1 MQEVWKH
8 SSPNRSYLISYILH
22 LQDTCPDDAGGQPEL
37 MEKNETAGNASGP
50 VKKGIDYK
58 WIVLSITTIE
68 MFMVSVNGSI
78 TLISL
83 PAIFNGINID
93 PLTSFQYLI
102 WVLMGYSL
110 VTATLLLSF
119 GRLSDMYGRVKLYN
133 IGFAIF
139 TLGSILLFLTPD
151 KGDAGALEIIAFR
164 LIQAVGASFTFSN
177 SAAILTDA
185 FPPNERG
192 KALGLNMMA
201 FLSGQFMGLILGG
214 ILAFYNWRYVFL
226 VSVPVGILGT
236 IWAFL
241 KLKET
246 PLPKRARKIDVWG
259 NITFVGG
266 LTILLIGIT
275 YALLPYGQDPMGWG
289 SPWVLVSLFI
299 GIILLV
305 AFPIIENRV
314 EDPMFRLSLFKSR
327 VFSLANTAGFLGAL
341 ARGGMMFLLILLL
354 QGIWLPLH
362 GYSYESTP
370 FWAGVFMLPL
380 TAGFVIM
387 GPLSGWLSD
396 KYGSR
401 WFATSGMLFIAVS
414 FLMLAMLPY
423 TFDYPIFAIALLIMG
438 LGNGMFGAPNIAA
451 IMNSVPPEDRGVASG
466 MRSMLQ
472 NSGMVISMALF
483 FTIVI
488 ISLTHLFPPELATSL
503 TAAGAPDLIVP
514 MSAIPP
520 TGALFAAFLGYNPV
534 HAILVTL
541 PQSIVAAISPATIT
555 TLTGTTWFPTTLAQA
570 FMPSLRI
577 SFYIGALLSIIA
589 AILSAMT
596 GSRFVH
602 EIHGKQDKKAGE
614 ITEPLD
620 DPGWDIVE

>member
-1 MQEVWKH
+1 
-8 SSPNRSYLISYILH
+8 
-22 LQDTCPDDAGGQPEL
+22 
-37 MEKNETAGNASGP
+37 MEKNQSAGISPAP
-50 VKKGIDYK
+50 VKKSIEYK

-139 TLGSILLFLTPD
+139 TIGSILLFLTPG
-151 KGDAGALEIIAFR
+151 KGDAGAIELIVFR

-185 FPPNERG
+185 FPPSERG

-201 FLSGQFMGLILGG
+201 FLSGQFIGLILGG
-214 ILAFYNWRYVFL
+214 ILAYYNWRYVFL

-236 IWAFL
+236 IWAYM

-246 PLPKRARKIDVWG
+246 PVPKRARKIDVWG

-266 LTILLIGIT
+266 LTIFLIGIT

-289 SPWVLVSLFI
+289 NPWVQASIFI
-299 GIILLV
+299 GIILLI
-305 AFPIIENRV
+305 AFPVIESRV
-314 EDPMFRLSLFKSR
+314 EDPMFRLGLFKNR
-327 VFSLANTAGFLGAL
+327 IFTLANTAGFLGAL
-341 ARGGMMFLLILLL
+341 ARGGMMFLLIMLL

-401 WFATSGMLFIAVS
+401 WFATSGMLLIALS
-414 FLMLAMLPY
+414 FVILAMLPY

-472 NSGMVISMALF
+472 NSGMVVSMALF

-488 ISLTHLFPPELATSL
+488 ISLTHLFPPVLATSL
-503 TAAGAPDLIVP
+503 TEAGAPELIIP
-514 MSAIPP
+514 MSTIPP

-534 HAILVTL
+534 QAILVSL
-541 PQSIVAAISPATIT
+541 PPAIVALISPATVT

-589 AILSAMT
+589 AILSAMGGT
-596 GSRFVH
+596 RVVR
-602 EIHGKQDKKAGE
+602 EIRVKPKEKPV
-614 ITEPLD
+614 ITPASD
-620 DPGWDIVE
+620 DPGYEIVE

>member
-1 MQEVWKH
+1 
-8 SSPNRSYLISYILH
+8 
-22 LQDTCPDDAGGQPEL
+22 
-37 MEKNETAGNASGP
+37 
-50 VKKGIDYK
+50 
-58 WIVLSITTIE
+58 
-68 MFMVSVNGSI
+68 
-78 TLISL
+78 
-83 PAIFNGINID
+83 
-93 PLTSFQYLI
+93 
-102 WVLMGYSL
+102 
-110 VTATLLLSF
+110 
-119 GRLSDMYGRVKLYN
+119 
-133 IGFAIF
+133 
-139 TLGSILLFLTPD
+139 
-151 KGDAGALEIIAFR
+151 
-164 LIQAVGASFTFSN
+164 
-177 SAAILTDA
+177 
-185 FPPNERG
+185 
-192 KALGLNMMA
+192 
-201 FLSGQFMGLILGG
+201 
-214 ILAFYNWRYVFL
+214 
-226 VSVPVGILGT
+226 
-236 IWAFL
+236 
-241 KLKET
+241 
-246 PLPKRARKIDVWG
+246 
-259 NITFVGG
+259 
-266 LTILLIGIT
+266 
-275 YALLPYGQDPMGWG
+275 MGWG
-289 SPWVLVSLFI
+289 SPWVLASLFT
-299 GIILLV
+299 GIVLLI
-305 AFPIIENRV
+305 AFPIIESRV
-314 EDPMFRLSLFKSR
+314 EDPMFRLGLFKSR
-327 VFSLANTAGFLGAL
+327 IFSLANTAGFLGAL
-341 ARGGMMFLLILLL
+341 ARGGMMFLLIMLL

-401 WFATSGMLFIAVS
+401 WFATSGMLLIALS

-423 TFDYPIFAIALLIMG
+423 TFEYPVFAIALLIMG

-503 TAAGAPDLIVP
+503 AAAGAPDLVVP

-602 EIHGKQDKKAGE
+602 EIHGKLEEKPGE
-614 ITEPLD
+614 IMEQLD

>member
-1 MQEVWKH
+1 MV
-8 SSPNRSYLISYILH
+8 R
-22 LQDTCPDDAGGQPEL
+22 
-37 MEKNETAGNASGP
+37 NETTEGVTGP
-50 VKKGIDYK
+50 AKKGIEYK

-139 TLGSILLFLTPD
+139 TLGSILLFLTPG
-151 KGDAGALEIIAFR
+151 KGDAGAIELIVFR
-164 LIQAVGASFTFSN
+164 IVQAVGASFTFSN

-201 FLSGQFMGLILGG
+201 FLSGQFIGLILGG
-214 ILAFYNWRYVFL
+214 ILAYYNWRYVFL
-226 VSVPVGILGT
+226 VSVPVGVLGT
-236 IWAFL
+236 IWAFM
-241 KLKET
+241 KLKES

-266 LTILLIGIT
+266 LTIFLVGIT

-289 SPWVLVSLFI
+289 NPWVQASILI
-299 GIILLV
+299 GILLLI
-305 AFPIIENRV
+305 AFPVIESRV
-314 EDPMFRLSLFKSR
+314 EDPMFRLGLFKIR

-341 ARGGMMFLLILLL
+341 ARGGMMFLLIMLL

-362 GYSYESTP
+362 GYSYDSTP
-370 FWAGVFMLPL
+370 FWAGIFMLPL

-401 WFATSGMLFIAVS
+401 WFATFGMLLITLS
-414 FLMLAMLPY
+414 FLILAMLPY
-423 TFDYPIFAIALLIMG
+423 NFEYPVFAIALLIMG

-472 NSGMVISMALF
+472 NSGMVVSMALF

-488 ISLTHLFPPELATSL
+488 VSLTHMFPPVLATSL
-503 TAAGAPDLIVP
+503 TVAGAPELIVP
-514 MSAIPP
+514 MSTIPP

-534 HAILVTL
+534 QAILVTV
-541 PQSIVAAISPATIT
+541 PASIVAAISPATIT
-555 TLTGTTWFPTTLAQA
+555 ILTGTTWFPTTLALA

-589 AILSAMT
+589 ATLSAMGGT
-596 GSRFVH
+596 RFAH
-602 EIHGKQDKKAGE
+602 EIQVRPKEKTGVPPG
-614 ITEPLD
+614 PVD
-620 DPGWDIVE
+620 DPGWEIVE

>member
-1 MQEVWKH
+1 MQ
-8 SSPNRSYLISYILH
+8 ILPS
-22 LQDTCPDDAGGQPEL
+22 L
-37 MEKNETAGNASGP
+37 AGNRGSGDP
-50 VKKGIDYK
+50 AGIRQKGIDYK

-93 PLTSFQYLI
+93 PFTSFQYLL

-139 TLGSILLFLTPD
+139 TVGSILLYLTPNT
-151 KGDAGALEIIAFR
+151 GDAGAIELIVFR
-164 LIQAVGASFTFSN
+164 LVQAVGASFTFSN

-192 KALGLNMMA
+192 KALGLNMIA
-201 FLSGQFMGLILGG
+201 FLSGQFTGLILGG
-214 ILAFYNWRYVFL
+214 ILAFFNWRYVFL

-246 PLPKRARKIDVWG
+246 PLPRRARKIDVWG
-259 NITFVGG
+259 NLTFIGG
-266 LTILLIGIT
+266 LTIFLVGIT
-275 YALLPYGQDPMGWG
+275 YALLPYGKDPMGWG
-289 SPWVLVSLFI
+289 NPWVITSIALGV
-299 GIILLV
+299 ILLI
-305 AFPIIENRV
+305 AFPIIESRV
-314 EDPMFRLSLFKSR
+314 EDPMFRLHLFR
-327 VFSLANTAGFLGAL
+327 NRIFTLANIAGFLGAI
-341 ARGGMMFLLILLL
+341 ARGGVMFLLIMLL

-396 KYGSR
+396 RYCSR
-401 WFATSGMLFIAVS
+401 GFATGGMVLIAVS

-423 TFDYPIFAIALLIMG
+423 DFDYPIFAIALLIMG

-451 IMNSVPPEDRGVASG
+451 IMNAVPPEERGVASG

-472 NSGMVISMALF
+472 NSGMVISMAMF

-488 ISLTHLFPPELATSL
+488 FSLTQTFPPELAASL
-503 TAAGAPDLIVP
+503 TNAGAPGLIAP

-520 TGALFAAFLGYNPV
+520 TGSLFAAFLGYNPV
-534 HAILVTL
+534 QTILAAI
-541 PQSIVAAISPATIT
+541 PQSVVAAISPATIA
-555 TLTGTTWFPTTLAQA
+555 TLTGITWFPITLAHA
-570 FMPSLRI
+570 FMPSLGV
-577 SFYIGALLSIIA
+577 SFYFGA
-589 AILSAMT
+589 AISLVAAVLSAMRGT
-596 GSRFVH
+596 KYVH
-602 EIHGKQDKKAGE
+602 EIDGQAPEDRTDIPDPVKAA
-614 ITEPLD
+614 D
-620 DPGWDIVE
+620 DDVPE

>member
-1 MQEVWKH
+1 
-8 SSPNRSYLISYILH
+8 
-22 LQDTCPDDAGGQPEL
+22 
-37 MEKNETAGNASGP
+37 MEPAQTPGNGST
-50 VKKGIDYK
+50 KKGIDYK

-83 PAIFNGINID
+83 PAIFNGIDIN

-110 VTATLLLSF
+110 VTATLLLSC

-133 IGFAIF
+133 LGFAIF
-139 TLGSILLFLTPD
+139 TVGSILLFLTPD
-151 KGDAGALEIIAFR
+151 KGDAGAMEIIIFR
-164 LIQAVGASFTFSN
+164 LVQAVGASFTFSN

-185 FPPNERG
+185 FPPDERG
-192 KALGLNMMA
+192 KALGLNTIS
-201 FLSGQFMGLILGG
+201 FLSGQFVGLILGG
-214 ILAFYNWRYVFL
+214 VLAFYNWRYVFL

-236 IWAFL
+236 IWAYA
-241 KLKET
+241 KLRET
-246 PLPKRARKIDVWG
+246 PLPRRAKKIDLWG
-259 NITFVGG
+259 NVTFVAG

-275 YALLPYGQDPMGWG
+275 YALLPYGKDSMGWG
-289 SPWVLVSLFI
+289 NPWVVAALVV
-299 GIILLV
+299 GAILLA
-305 AFPIIENRV
+305 AFPFIESRV
-314 EDPMFRLSLFKSR
+314 EDPMFRLGLFKIR
-327 VFSLANTAGFLGAL
+327 VFTLANAAGMLGAI
-341 ARGGMMFLLILLL
+341 ARGGVMFLLIMLL

-370 FWAGVFMLPL
+370 FWGGVFMLPL

-387 GPLSGWLSD
+387 GPLSGYLSD
-396 KYGSR
+396 RYGSR
-401 WFATSGMLFIAVS
+401 WFATGGMVLIAAS
-414 FLMLAMLPY
+414 FLLLSALPY
-423 TFDYPIFAIALLIMG
+423 DFEYPVFAFALLLMG

-472 NSGMVISMALF
+472 NSGMVVSMALF

-488 ISLTHLFPPELATSL
+488 VGLSHYFPPELAASL
-503 TAAGAPDLIVP
+503 TGAGAPDLIAP

-534 HAILVTL
+534 HAILVTI
-541 PQSIVAAISPATIT
+541 PPAIVSGISPATIAI
-555 TLTGTTWFPTTLAQA
+555 LTGTSWFPTTLAHA
-570 FMPSLRI
+570 FMPSLRLSFWLGAAI
-577 SFYIGALLSIIA
+577 SAIA
-589 AILSAMT
+589 AVLSVMG
-596 GSRFVH
+596 GSRYVH
-602 EIHGKQDKKAGE
+602 EIHAQKPE
-614 ITEPLD
+614 EEVPEVTD

>member
-1 MQEVWKH
+1 MAIDQH
-8 SSPNRSYLISYILH
+8 P
-22 LQDTCPDDAGGQPEL
+22 GGGATPSL
-37 MEKNETAGNASGP
+37 AGNPGDESPA
-50 VKKGIDYK
+50 GIDYK

-78 TLISL
+78 ILISL

-93 PLTSFQYLI
+93 PFTSFQYLLWI
-102 WVLMGYSL
+102 LMGYSL

-139 TLGSILLFLTPD
+139 TVGSILLYLTPGT
-151 KGDAGALEIIAFR
+151 GDAGAIELIVFR
-164 LIQAVGASFTFSN
+164 IVQAVGASFTFSN

-192 KALGLNMMA
+192 KALGLNMIA
-201 FLSGQFMGLILGG
+201 FLSGQFIGLILGG
-214 ILAFYNWRYVFL
+214 ILAFFNWRYVFL

-236 IWAFL
+236 VWAFL

-246 PLPKRARKIDVWG
+246 PLPRRARKIDVWG
-259 NITFVGG
+259 NLTFITG
-266 LTILLIGIT
+266 LTIFLIGIT
-275 YALLPYGQDPMGWG
+275 YALLPYGNDPMGWG
-289 SPWVLVSLFI
+289 NPWVIASIFL
-299 GIILLV
+299 GALLLI
-305 AFPIIENRV
+305 AFPIIESRV
-314 EDPMFRLSLFKSR
+314 EDPMFRLSLFKNR
-327 VFSLANTAGFLGAL
+327 IFSLANIAGFLSAI
-341 ARGGMMFLLILLL
+341 ARGGVMFLLIMLL

-401 WFATSGMLFIAVS
+401 LFATAGMLLVAFS
-414 FLMLAMLPY
+414 FLVLVMLPY
-423 TFDYPIFAIALLIMG
+423 NFDYPIFAIALLVMG

-451 IMNSVPPEDRGVASG
+451 IMNAVPPEERGAASG

-472 NSGMVISMALF
+472 NSGMVISMAMF

-488 ISLTHLFPPELATSL
+488 VSLTQTFPPELAGSL
-503 TAAGAPDLIVP
+503 TNAGAPELIAP
-514 MSAIPP
+514 LSAIPP

-534 HAILVTL
+534 DTILAVL
-541 PQSIVAAISPATIT
+541 PQSVVAALSPATIA
-555 TLTGTTWFPTTLAQA
+555 TLTGITWFPTTLGEA
-570 FMPSLRI
+570 FVPSLRV
-577 SFYIGALLSIIA
+577 SFYIGAAVSLVA
-589 AILSAMT
+589 AALSAMR
-596 GSRFVH
+596 GSKYIY
-602 EIHGKQDKKAGE
+602 ENDGQPPENQAE
-614 ITEPLD
+614 TP
-620 DPGWDIVE
+620 DIK

>member
-1 MQEVWKH
+1 M
-8 SSPNRSYLISYILH
+8 
-22 LQDTCPDDAGGQPEL
+22 DTVQTQPG
-37 MEKNETAGNASGP
+37 ETAA
-50 VKKGIDYK
+50 KKGIDYK

-110 VTATLLLSF
+110 VTATLLLSC

-151 KGDAGALEIIAFR
+151 KGNAGAMEIIAFR
-164 LIQAVGASFTFSN
+164 LVQAVGASFTFSN

-185 FPPNERG
+185 FPPDERG
-192 KALGLNMMA
+192 KALGLNTIS
-201 FLSGQFMGLILGG
+201 FLSGQFVGLILGG
-214 ILAFYNWRYVFL
+214 VLAFYNWRYVFL

-246 PLPKRARKIDVWG
+246 SIPRRARKIDILG
-259 NITFVGG
+259 NITFVAG

-275 YALLPYGQDPMGWG
+275 YALLPYGNDSMGW
-289 SPWVLVSLFI
+289 SNPWVIAAIVA
-299 GIILLV
+299 GIVLLV
-305 AFPIIENRV
+305 AFPFIESRV
-314 EDPMFRLSLFKSR
+314 EDPMFRLNLFKIR
-327 VFSLANTAGFLGAL
+327 VFSLANAAGFLSAL
-341 ARGGMMFLLILLL
+341 ARGGMFFILILML

-370 FWAGVFMLPL
+370 FWAGIFMLPL

-401 WFATSGMLFIAVS
+401 WFATGGLILIALSFML
-414 FLMLAMLPY
+414 LAALPY
-423 TFDYPIFAIALLIMG
+423 NFDYPIFAIALLIMG
-438 LGNGMFGAPNIAA
+438 IGNGMFGSPNIAA

-472 NSGMVISMALF
+472 NSGMVVSMALF

-488 ISLTHLFPPELATSL
+488 VSLTQLFPPQL
-503 TAAGAPDLIVP
+503 TASLSGIGAPQLIAP

-534 HAILVTL
+534 HTILVEL
-541 PQSIVAAISPATIT
+541 PQATLAAISPATIA
-555 TLTGTTWFPTTLAQA
+555 TLTGSTWFPTTLAYA
-570 FMPSLRI
+570 FMPSVRI
-577 SFYIGALLSIIA
+577 SFYIGALLSVIA
-589 AILSAMT
+589 AALSAMT

-602 EIHGKQDKKAGE
+602 EIDMKKKPEESAE
-614 ITEPLD
+614 PAEETDLDIT
-620 DPGWDIVE
+620 GQ

>member
-1 MQEVWKH
+1 
-8 SSPNRSYLISYILH
+8 
-22 LQDTCPDDAGGQPEL
+22 
-37 MEKNETAGNASGP
+37 MEKNETTGNMLRTTG
-50 VKKGIDYK
+50 KHIDYK

-139 TLGSILLFLTPD
+139 TFGSILLFLTPD

-164 LIQAVGASFTFSN
+164 LVQAVGASFTFSN

-185 FPPNERG
+185 FPPEERG
-192 KALGLNMMA
+192 KALGLNTIA
-201 FLSGQFMGLILGG
+201 FLSGQFVGLVLGG

-241 KLKET
+241 KLRET
-246 PLPKRARKIDVWG
+246 PLPKRKRKIDVWG
-259 NITFVGG
+259 NVTFVTG

-289 SPWVLVSLFI
+289 NPWVITSLVI
-299 GIILLV
+299 GIVLLI
-305 AFPIIENRV
+305 AFPIIESRV
-314 EDPMFRLSLFKSR
+314 EDPMFRLNLFKIR
-327 VFSLANTAGFLGAL
+327 VFSLANIAGFLSAL
-341 ARGGMMFLLILLL
+341 ARGGMMFLLIMLL

-370 FWAGVFMLPL
+370 FWAGVYMLPL
-380 TAGFVIM
+380 TAGFVMM

-401 WFATSGMLFIAVS
+401 WFATSGMLLTAVA

-423 TFDYPIFAIALLIMG
+423 DFDYPVFAVALLIMG
-438 LGNGMFGAPNIAA
+438 IGNGMFGSPNIAA

-472 NSGMVISMALF
+472 NSGMVVSMALF

-488 ISLTHLFPPELATSL
+488 VSLTHLFPPELATSL
-503 TAAGAPDLIVP
+503 AGAGAPELVGP
-514 MSAIPP
+514 MSVIPP

-534 HAILVTL
+534 NAILVTV
-541 PQSIVAAISPATIT
+541 PQAVVAAISPATMA
-555 TLTGTTWFPTTLAQA
+555 TLTGTTWFPTTLANA

-577 SFYIGALLSIIA
+577 SFCIGALLCIVA
-589 AILSAMT
+589 AVLSSLT

-602 EIHGKQDKKAGE
+602 EIHAKKGETGGE
-614 ITEPLD
+614 IPVPPD
-620 DPGWDIVE
+620 DPGWDIIE